1 MVIPSVP
8 EEQVLFDIAWGT
20 RDACRRVYAGNPE
33 DVIKLLGAAA
43 FQLQAAWVGSRMAAM
58 ANDAEYTP
66 ILRTVA
72 TDYGGVSVAALN
84 LSVRCSVT
92 AVDLCGSALGRLTG
106 LNTNVNHESDAK
118 DVRCRCKP
126 SNLSDQRL
134 APLATEYLQ
143 SVSRQEWL
151 DTEALRHKVTHR
163 HYKRGVYAYAGRR
176 PDPAPLALPRQ
187 LDIEHRSWGMHPL
200 DQMAVRVTR
209 QAEATFRRFCD
220 TLAALATPGL

>member
-20 RDACRRVYAGNPE
+20 RDGCGRVYAGNPE

-58 ANDAEYTP
+58 ANDAAYTP

-92 AVDLCGSALGRLTG
+92 AVDLCGAALGRLTG
-106 LNTNVNHESDAK
+106 LNTNVNRESDAK

-126 SNLSDQRL
+126 SDLSDQRL
-134 APLATEYLQ
+134 VPLATEYLER
-143 SVSRQEWL
+143 VSQQNGS
-151 DTEALRHKVTHR
+151 TP
-163 HYKRGVYAYAGRR
+163 R
-176 PDPAPLALPRQ
+176 PY
-187 LDIEHRSWGMHPL
+187 G
-200 DQMAVRVTR
+200 TR
-209 QAEATFRRFCD
+209 
-220 TLAALATPGL
+220 